1 MATALRPAPPYMIRF
16 CINRQD
22 GYVNGAFLDQSVRK
36 VGLKELWKLKWNRK
50 FDLDGGPTPDE
61 FDSLAPWMSRFKD
74 YY

>member
-1 MATALRPAPPYMIRF
+1 MIRF
-16 CINRQD
+16 CINRHD
-22 GYVNGAFLDQSVRK
+22 GYVNGVFLDCSVRK

-50 FDLDGGPTPDE
+50 FDLDGGPPPEE